1 MPSNIQHENISDAK
15 LGIETISKGYIGHNE
30 VYPNTREIQSAAYTS
45 TSTLA
50 SGGGTRTFRVTG
62 ETGAT
67 YNLTGSG
74 SGSYTLNSSPYDHS
88 ISIGANTSCGG
99 SARTISTTLV
109 PTGSTVL
116 QGGGS
121 SFPSSFTQSH
131 NGHVSWAPSTIT
143 VSGSLTHTNPGST
156 IVTISGVNYFTPGAN
171 FTATLTVSGYQQS
184 PNYGNYLPF
193 TQVQAGGL
201 GGVQQNGYNTS
212 NAAESAQS
220 GSGNMTY
227 SNGAWVSGN
236 WSNPKNINGS
246 YSINVTLGGIT
257 NFASIRY
264 RLFNGSP
271 LNSYIYDDCVTSW
284 NGIKVWSGYI
294 YP

>member
-67 YNLTGSG
+67 YNLTGYG

-121 SFPSSFTQSH
+121 NFPSSFTQSH
-131 NGHVSWAPSTIT
+131 NGYVSWAPNTIT

-184 PNYGNYLPF
+184 PNLSNYVRF
-193 TQVQAGGL
+193 IDIQSGGL
-201 GGVQQNGYNTS
+201 GGVQQDGSNTT

-220 GSGNMTY
+220 GSGVLNY
-227 SNGAWVSGN
+227 SNGAWVSPN
-236 WSNPKNINGS
+236 YPNAQNINGS

-264 RLFNGSP
+264 RLFNGSGRNTNDP
-271 LNSYIYDDCVTSW
+271 CITSW
-284 NGIKVWSGYI
+284 NGIQVWSGYI

>member
-67 YNLTGSG
+67 YNLTGYG

-121 SFPSSFTQSH
+121 NFPSSFTQSH
-131 NGHVSWAPSTIT
+131 NGYVSWAPNTIT

-184 PNYGNYLPF
+184 PNLSNYVRF
-193 TQVQAGGL
+193 IDISTGGL
-201 GGVQQNGYNTS
+201 GGVQQNGSNTN

-220 GSGNMTY
+220 GSGVLNY
-227 SNGAWVSGN
+227 SNGAWVSPN
-236 WSNPKNINGS
+236 YPNAQNINGS

-264 RLFNGSP
+264 RLFNGSGRNTNDP
-271 LNSYIYDDCVTSW
+271 CITSW
-284 NGIKVWSGYI
+284 NGIQVWSGYI